1 MKNSIVDDDARVE
14 LGTERFEFSWL
25 GLAEPESV
33 VVSSAAHARLLT
45 RITSLPLSLTLS
57 PFHLLTLNTPSN
69 TPTGHVDGSWT
80 VDLPAA
86 EVPPEMP
93 EPVLGINFA
102 RNGMNQSDWLSLCA
116 IHSDSWLMS
125 LLFFFGARFNCT
137 GRAELFA
144 LANQHPTIYEV
155 VSEKV
160 PRNVMYKRQD
170 GGESALHLM
179 MQGGSAAGQQVG
191 MAPLQGDMALGSPD
205 GGRRALS
212 AEPAIRSEPSGKI
225 IGPEDFS
232 TALCGQ
238 RAELFWPDD
247 QKWYLVEIQ
256 AIDME
261 TKMAKVRY
269 ATQEE
274 EELNLLEVIED
285 GQMSLLG

>member
-1 MKNSIVDDDARVE
+1 M
-14 LGTERFEFSWL
+14 
-25 GLAEPESV
+25 
-33 VVSSAAHARLLT
+33 
-45 RITSLPLSLTLS
+45 
-57 PFHLLTLNTPSN
+57 
-69 TPTGHVDGSWT
+69 
-80 VDLPAA
+80 DLPAA

-102 RNGMNQSDWLSLCA
+102 RNGMSQSDWLSLCA

-160 PRNVMYKRQD
+160 PRNVMYKRGD
-170 GGESALHLM
+170 GGLGVGFSGGGVGAPASGGHPS
-179 MQGGSAAGQQVG
+179 QGMSEGGMEPVAGAGLVGSTPA
-191 MAPLQGDMALGSPD
+191 D
-205 GGRRALS
+205 GRRPMHS
-212 AEPAIRSEPSGKI
+212 EPAIRSEPSGKI
-225 IGPEDFS
+225 IAPDDFS
-232 TALCGQ
+232 TALCGK

-274 EELNLLEVIED
+274 EELNLMEVIED

>member
-1 MKNSIVDDDARVE
+1 MPRRAVSRA
-14 LGTERFEFSWL
+14 FSPL
-25 GLAEPESV
+25 LLV
-33 VVSSAAHARLLT
+33 CSSYAPRLL
-45 RITSLPLSLTLS
+45 LSDAPCVLTDA
-57 PFHLLTLNTPSN
+57 
-69 TPTGHVDGSWT
+69 GHPDGTWS

-102 RNGMNQSDWLSLCA
+102 RNGMQQSDWLSLCA

-160 PRNVMYKRQD
+160 PRNVVYKRQD
-170 GGESALHLM
+170 GGEAYMTSNVMGMGASTPGAPSVGAGGNADDSARAM
-179 MQGGSAAGQQVG
+179 MN
-191 MAPLQGDMALGSPD
+191 
-205 GGRRALS
+205 
-212 AEPAIRSEPSGKI
+212 EPAMRTEPSGKI
-225 IGPEDFS
+225 IGPSEFT
-232 TALCGQ
+232 TALCGK

-247 QKWYLVEIQ
+247 RMWYLVEIQ

>member
-1 MKNSIVDDDARVE
+1 MQ
-14 LGTERFEFSWL
+14 
-25 GLAEPESV
+25 
-33 VVSSAAHARLLT
+33 
-45 RITSLPLSLTLS
+45 
-57 PFHLLTLNTPSN
+57 
-69 TPTGHVDGSWT
+69 
-80 VDLPAA
+80 
-86 EVPPEMP
+86 
-93 EPVLGINFA
+93 
-102 RNGMNQSDWLSLCA
+102 QSDWLSLCA

-170 GGESALHLM
+170 GGETYM
-179 MQGGSAAGQQVG
+179 MGGNGGIGGGTPGLPPVGANMNDAA
-191 MAPLQGDMALGSPD
+191 
-205 GGRRALS
+205 RAMLN
-212 AEPAIRSEPSGKI
+212 EPAIRSEPSGKI
-225 IGPEDFS
+225 IGPSDFS
-232 TALCGQ
+232 TALCGK

-247 QKWYLVEIQ
+247 RKWYLVEIQ